1 MHFGYGR
8 QACPGRFFAANTNKA
23 ILSRLIADY
32 EFKFVDDNN
41 NKRPRNLTLGE
52 QIMPNMHTK
61 ILLRKRDVV

>member
-1 MHFGYGR
+1 
-8 QACPGRFFAANTNKA
+8 
-23 ILSRLIADY
+23 LIADY